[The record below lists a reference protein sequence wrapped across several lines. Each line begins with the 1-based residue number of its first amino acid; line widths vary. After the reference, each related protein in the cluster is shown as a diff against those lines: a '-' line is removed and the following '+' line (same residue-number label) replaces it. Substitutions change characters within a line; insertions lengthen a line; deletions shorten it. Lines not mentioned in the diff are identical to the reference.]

1 MESYDKLLAEE
12 IFFIKLQS
20 GGILSTED
28 IAGKECLVI
37 CAMGGV
43 GLWRKIYAQAVE
55 ESLMQAGA
63 AKCDHIVLF
72 NSDDLDSLCDLT
84 DVEQAVGTS
93 RYGYI
98 IVLGGMEKTRNI
110 CEGVRQLQEVCRPGG
125 KIFVAARTPQE
136 LSARHEINA
145 YEDVWRYDADDLP
158 RLFAGCS
165 LEMMTSDA
173 AGEIAA
179 AVFTRSAGR
188 AETSCSSLFHAWSQ
202 RRIDPNGAL
211 PQGYFRDAS
220 GLDAVGI
227 KYRTDK

>member
-20 GGILSTED
+20 GGILPSED

-93 RYGYI
+93 RYDYI
-98 IVLGGMEKTRNI
+98 IVLGGMEKTRDSFKR
-110 CEGVRQLQEVCRPGG
+110 C
-125 KIFVAARTPQE
+125 AARAGKF
-136 LSARHEINA
+136 LWRHELRRNSLHGMRSMRMRM
-145 YEDVWRYDADDLP
+145 YGVMMRMTFPGCLP
-158 RLFAGCS
+158 
-165 LEMMTSDA
+165 
-173 AGEIAA
+173 
-179 AVFTRSAGR
+179 
-188 AETSCSSLFHAWSQ
+188 
-202 RRIDPNGAL
+202 
-211 PQGYFRDAS
+211 
-220 GLDAVGI
+220 DAV
-227 KYRTDK
+227 

>member
-20 GGILSTED
+20 GGILSPED
-28 IAGKECLVI
+28 IAGKECLII

-55 ESLMQAGA
+55 ESLMQTGA

-84 DVEQAVGTS
+84 DVEQTVGTS
-93 RYGYI
+93 RYDYI

-125 KIFVAARTPQE
+125 KIFVAART
-136 LSARHEINA
+136 
-145 YEDVWRYDADDLP
+145 
-158 RLFAGCS
+158 
-165 LEMMTSDA
+165 
-173 AGEIAA
+173 
-179 AVFTRSAGR
+179 SAGTLCT
-188 AETSCSSLFHAWSQ
+188 A
-202 RRIDPNGAL
+202 
-211 PQGYFRDAS
+211 
-220 GLDAVGI
+220 
-227 KYRTDK
+227 